1 MKLTYKIIHR
11 ISIVVLLLMLVW
23 STIFYFIIIDEI
35 NDETDDFLEDY
46 SEQIIMRALSG
57 ESLPSKDNGTN
68 NSYHITTVSE
78 RYALENE
85 RYRYSD
91 EMLYLEFK
99 NETEPAR
106 ILRTIFRDDSDQYY
120 ELTVSIPTIEKE
132 DLREMILWWFV
143 VLYLGMLI
151 AVVGVNYWVIS
162 ASFRPFYA
170 MLEWLDKFSVEK
182 EYKPF
187 VNRTNIT
194 EFRKL
199 EEAVSSSARRSTE
212 MYEQQKLFI
221 GHASHELQTPLAIC
235 RNRLEILAEDP
246 DLTEKQLEEVLKT
259 CRTFDHVIKLN
270 KTLLLLTKIENGQY
284 PEVMPVNV
292 NKLLRRI
299 LDDYTE
305 IYAYRNLTVSLL
317 DEKEDK
323 TLQLNE
329 TLANVLYG
337 NLIKNAFVHNRQDGT
352 IRIEIGASAVTFSNS
367 GIDRPLDTEK
377 IFKRFYR
384 ESKSEGSSGL
394 GLSLVKSICKH
405 YNLDIRYIHNEQTHT
420 FVLSENKTVTMKRE
434 HANNKKL

>member
-1 MKLTYKIIHR
+1 MKLTSKIIHR
-11 ISIVVLLLMLVW
+11 TSIVLLLLMLVW

-35 NDETDDFLEDY
+35 NDETDDSLEDY
-46 SEQIIMRALSG
+46 SEQIIIRALTG
-57 ESLPSKDNGTN
+57 EPLPSKDNGTN
-68 NSYHITTVSE
+68 NSYHIVKVTE
-78 RYALENE
+78 QYALENE
-85 RYRYSD
+85 RFRYSD
-91 EMLYLEFK
+91 EMVYLEFK
-99 NETEPAR
+99 RETEPAR
-106 ILRTIFRDDSDQYY
+106 VLRTIFRDDSDQYY

-143 VLYLGMLI
+143 LLYLGMLI
-151 AVVGVNYWVIS
+151 AIISVNYWVINR
-162 ASFRPFYA
+162 SFRPFYA
-170 MLEWLDKFSVEK
+170 MLKWLDKFSVEK

-187 VNRTNIT
+187 VNKTNIT

-199 EEAVSSSARRSTE
+199 EEAISSSAKRSTE

-246 DLTEKQLEEVLKT
+246 GLTEKQLEEVMKT

-284 PEVMPVNV
+284 LEVIPVNV
-292 NKLLRRI
+292 NKLLRKI
-299 LDDYTE
+299 LDDYSE
-305 IYAYRNLTVSLL
+305 IYAYRNLTVTL

-329 TLANVLYG
+329 TLANVLYS
-337 NLIKNAFVHNRQDGT
+337 NLIKNAFVHNLQDGT
-352 IRIEIGASAVTFSNS
+352 IRIEIGASAITFSNS

-377 IFKRFYR
+377 IFKRFYS
-384 ESKSEGSSGL
+384 ESKKEGSSGL

-405 YNLDIRYIHNEQTHT
+405 YDLDIRYVHNGQTHT
-420 FVLSENKTVTMKRE
+420 FVISG
-434 HANNKKL
+434 NKKL

>member
-1 MKLTYKIIHR
+1 MKLTSKIIHR
-11 ISIVVLLLMLVW
+11 TSIVLLLLMLVW

-35 NDETDDFLEDY
+35 NDETDDSLEDY
-46 SEQIIMRALSG
+46 SEHIIVRALTG

-68 NSYHITTVSE
+68 NSYHIVKVTE
-78 RYALENE
+78 QYALQNE
-85 RYRYSD
+85 RIRYSD
-91 EMLYLEFK
+91 EMVYIEFK
-99 NETEPAR
+99 EETEPAR
-106 ILRTIFRDDSDQYY
+106 VLRTIFRDDSDQYY

-143 VLYLGMLI
+143 LLYLGLLI
-151 AVVGVNYWVIS
+151 AIIGVNYWVIS
-162 ASFRPFYA
+162 RSFRPFYA
-170 MLEWLDKFSVEK
+170 MLKWLDKFSVEK

-187 VNRTNIT
+187 VNKTNIT

-199 EEAVSSSARRSTE
+199 EEAISSSSRRSTE

-246 DLTEKQLEEVLKT
+246 GLTEKQLEEVMKT

-284 PEVMPVNV
+284 PEVLPVNV
-292 NKLLRRI
+292 NKLLRKI
-299 LDDYTE
+299 LDDYSE
-305 IYAYRNLTVSLL
+305 IYAYRNLTVTLE
-317 DEKEDK
+317 EKKEK

-329 TLANVLYG
+329 TLANVLYS

-352 IRIEIGASAVTFSNS
+352 IRIEIGASAITFSNS
-367 GIDRPLDTEK
+367 GMDRPLDTEK
-377 IFKRFYR
+377 IFKRFYS
-384 ESKSEGSSGL
+384 ESKKEGSSGL

-405 YNLDIRYIHNEQTHT
+405 YNFNIRYTYNEQTHT
-420 FVLSENKTVTMKRE
+420 FTLSENKKPQT
-434 HANNKKL
+434 